1 MNHDEIKQKVL
12 ELRRL
17 LEHHRHLY
25 HTLDTPEISDEV
37 YDSLLKELDSLE
49 RKYPEFDSPVSPT
62 HRVGGDPLDHFEKV
76 KHTVRQ
82 WSFDNVFSF
91 DELRAWEDRNKTF
104 LTKMGITD
112 NPSYIAELK
121 IDGLKVVLT
130 YVDGELVRAAT
141 RGDGE
146 VGEDVTENIKTV
158 KTIPLILKH
167 PYTMT
172 VIGEAWMKKEDLDKI
187 NKKREQEGLALYANT
202 RNLTAGTLR
211 QLDPKIVASR
221 NIQIF
226 AYDIEEL
233 GRRNTE
239 TNTSSVRMELGR
251 RNTETSTSKGSTAEG
266 QVTTQKQELEL
277 LEEEGFQVNKDSK
290 VCPTLSDVQ
299 KFYDLWSKKRN
310 NQNYGIDGVVI
321 KINERK
327 LWDALG
333 YTAKS
338 PRAGIAY
345 KFPAEEVT
353 TKLIAITMQVGRT
366 GAVTPVAELEPVLVA
381 GSRVRRATLHNID
394 EINRLDVRVGDTVML
409 RKAGDVIPEI
419 FDVVKEL
426 RPKTAKAFSMP
437 EHCPECGSLLTK
449 EIIGKSESAALYCKN
464 NDCPAKH
471 LENLI
476 HFASKKGMYIEELGD
491 KTIETFHDLG
501 LITDQASIFR
511 LKKEDIEGLDGYG
524 VKSAENIIASIQ
536 KARSVPLSRFLYS
549 LGIRHTGEQTAKD
562 IAAHFHTF
570 ERIRNA
576 TLEHL
581 LQVEGVGDKVAQS
594 MISYFSDAST
604 TEHLNALL
612 KEITIIESEGKKSG
626 AFTGHTFVITGTLPT
641 FSRDE
646 AKGYI
651 EERGGKVSGSVSAKT
666 SYLVAG
672 DEAGSKL
679 KDAEKMG
686 IKIISEEELRQMS
699 A

>member
-1 MNHDEIKQKVL
+1 MNKEDVKKKIL

-25 HTLDTPEISDEV
+25 HTQDAPVISDEV

-49 RKYPEFDSPVSPT
+49 KKYPEFDSPVSPT
-62 HRVGGDPLDHFEKV
+62 HRVGGAPLDHFEKV
-76 KHTVRQ
+76 RHTVRQ

-91 DELRAWEDRNKTF
+91 EELTLWAERNKTI
-104 LTKMGITD
+104 LTKAGITD
-112 NPSYIAELK
+112 EPSYIAELK

-130 YVDGELVRAAT
+130 YIDGELVRAAT

-146 VGEDVTENIKTV
+146 VGEDITENIKTV

-172 VIGEAWMKKEDLDKI
+172 VIGEAWMKKEELDKI
-187 NKKREQEGLALYANT
+187 NKHREAEGLQLYANT

-211 QLDPKIVASR
+211 QLDPKVVASR

-226 AYDIEEL
+226 AYDIEDLENNSL
-233 GRRNTE
+233 
-239 TNTSSVRMELGR
+239 
-251 RNTETSTSKGSTAEG
+251 K
-266 QVTTQKQELEL
+266 TQAQELEL
-277 LEEEGFQVNKDSK
+277 LEEEGFQVNKDRK
-290 VCPTLSDVQ
+290 VCATLKDVQ
-299 KFYDLWSKKRN
+299 KFYDTWCTKRN

-321 KINERK
+321 KTNERA

-338 PRAGIAY
+338 PRGGIAY

-353 TKLIAITMQVGRT
+353 TKLLAITMQVGRT
-366 GAVTPVAELEPVLVA
+366 GAVTPVAELDPVLVA
-381 GSRVRRATLHNID
+381 GSRVKRATLHNID

-426 RPKTAKAFSMP
+426 RPKSAKAFVMP
-437 EHCPECGSLLTK
+437 EKCPECGSVLRR
-449 EIIGKSESAALYCKN
+449 EVIGKSESAALYCKN
-464 NDCPAKH
+464 TDCPAKH

-491 KTIETFHDLG
+491 KTIEAFHDLG
-501 LITDQASIFR
+501 LITDHASIFK

-536 KARSVPLSRFLYS
+536 KARTVPLSRFLYS
-549 LGIRHTGEQTAKD
+549 LGIRHVGEQTAKD
-562 IAAHFHTF
+562 IATHFQSF
-570 ERIRNA
+570 EKIRNA
-576 TLEHL
+576 GLEEL
-581 LQVEGVGDKVAQS
+581 LAVGGVGEKVAES
-594 MISYFSDAST
+594 IVSYFADT
-604 TEHLNALL
+604 HTEVHINELL
-612 KEITIIESEGKKSG
+612 KEVTIEQSKGKSSG
-626 AFTGHTFVITGTLPT
+626 IFTGLTFVITGTLPT
-641 FSRDE
+641 LSRDE
-646 AKGYI
+646 AKVYI

-666 SYLVAG
+666 SYLLAG
-672 DEAGSKL
+672 TEAGSKL
-679 KDAEKMG
+679 KDAQKLG
-686 IKIISEEELRQMS
+686 IKILSEEELTKMK
-699 A
+699 